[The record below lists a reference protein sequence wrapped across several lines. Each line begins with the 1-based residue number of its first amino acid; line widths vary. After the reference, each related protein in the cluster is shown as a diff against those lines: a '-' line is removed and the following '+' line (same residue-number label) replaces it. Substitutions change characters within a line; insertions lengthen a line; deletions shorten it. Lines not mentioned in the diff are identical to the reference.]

1 MLRTLAALPILG
13 AALVVPAS
21 ARALECTDIRA
32 LMEAEVHKRVIQR
45 IVYEAP
51 PIDGWACLEDAGL
64 VLAHLDMAVYFAR
77 LDSREDLRWTAR
89 LSKCEAGSEIR
100 RGTRR
105 LIDKLEN
112 RDDAPAEL
120 DSIEAVGPGSIE
132 CQKVAALKE
141 AIDARDLDDGLP
153 PSL

>member
-1 MLRTLAALPILG
+1 MPRLLPAVLATLSAALW
-13 AALVVPAS
+13 ATPAS
-21 ARALECTDIRA
+21 ALECTDFRA
-32 LMEAEVHKRVIQR
+32 LMQSELDRTVLQR

-51 PIDGWACLEDAGL
+51 PLDGWACLEPAGL
-64 VLAHLDMAVYFAR
+64 QLADLKMAVYFAR

-89 LSKCEAGSEIR
+89 LSKCEAGAELR

-105 LIDKLEN
+105 LIRRLEK
-112 RDDAPAEL
+112 DDVARPLDEPDAAEPSL
-120 DSIEAVGPGSIE
+120 IE

-153 PSL
+153 AEL